1 MADKKKSLFQ
11 EFKEFAFKGNVMDM
25 AIGIVVGG
33 AFGKI
38 ATSLVNDII
47 MPPLGVAI
55 GGVDFSQLKIILKEA
70 TADAEAVAI
79 NWGSFVQVIIQFVVI
94 AICMFLVIK
103 GINSADKKINAK
115 KIAEK
120 EAADAA
126 AKAKAEAEKKPTTEE
141 LLTSILDVIK
151 EK

>member
-1 MADKKKSLFQ
+1 MADKKKSLWHD
-11 EFKEFAFKGNVMDM
+11 FKEFAFKGNVMDM

-38 ATSLVNDII
+38 ANSLVTDII
-47 MPPLGVAI
+47 MPPLGLAI
-55 GGVDFSQLKIILKEA
+55 GGVDFTELKIVLKAA
-70 TADAEAVAI
+70 TAEAEAVAI
-79 NWGSFVQVIIQFVVI
+79 NWGSFVQVIIQFIVI
-94 AICMFLVIK
+94 AICMFLVIR
-103 GINSADKKINAK
+103 GINAADKKINAK

-126 AKAKAEAEKKPTTEE
+126 AKAKAEAEKKPTAEE

>member
-1 MADKKKSLFQ
+1 MADKKKSLWHD
-11 EFKEFAFKGNVMDM
+11 FKEFAFKGNVMDM

-38 ATSLVNDII
+38 ANSLVTDII
-47 MPPLGVAI
+47 MPPLGLAI
-55 GGVDFSQLKIILKEA
+55 GGVDFTELKIVLKEA
-70 TADAEAVAI
+70 TAEAEAVAI
-79 NWGSFVQVIIQFVVI
+79 NWGNFVQIIIQFLVI
-94 AICMFLVIK
+94 ALCMFLVIRA
-103 GINSADKKINAK
+103 INAADKKINAK

-126 AKAKAEAEKKPTTEE
+126 AKAKAEAEKKPTAEE

-151 EK
+151 KK

>member
-1 MADKKKSLFQ
+1 MADKKKSLWHD
-11 EFKEFAFKGNVMDM
+11 FKEFAFKGNVMDM

-38 ATSLVNDII
+38 ANSLVTDII
-47 MPPLGVAI
+47 MPPLGLAI
-55 GGVDFSQLKIILKEA
+55 GGVDFTELKIILKEA
-70 TADAEAVAI
+70 TAEAEAVAI
-79 NWGSFVQVIIQFVVI
+79 NWGSFVQVIIQFLVI
-94 AICMFLVIK
+94 ALCMFLVIRA
-103 GINSADKKINAK
+103 INAADKKINAK

-126 AKAKAEAEKKPTTEE
+126 AKAKAEAEKKPTAEE

>member
-1 MADKKKSLFQ
+1 MADKKKSLWHD
-11 EFKEFAFKGNVMDM
+11 FKEFAFKGNVMDM

-38 ATSLVNDII
+38 ANSLVTDII
-47 MPPLGVAI
+47 MPPLGLAI
-55 GGVDFSQLKIILKEA
+55 GGVDFTELKIVLKEA
-70 TADAEAVAI
+70 TAEAEAVAI
-79 NWGSFVQVIIQFVVI
+79 NWGNFVQIIIQFLVI
-94 AICMFLVIK
+94 ALCMFLVIRA
-103 GINSADKKINAK
+103 INAADKKINAK

-126 AKAKAEAEKKPTTEE
+126 AKAKAEAEKKPTAEE

>member
-1 MADKKKSLFQ
+1 
-11 EFKEFAFKGNVMDM
+11 
-25 AIGIVVGG
+25 
-33 AFGKI
+33 
-38 ATSLVNDII
+38 
-47 MPPLGVAI
+47 
-55 GGVDFSQLKIILKEA
+55 
-70 TADAEAVAI
+70 
-79 NWGSFVQVIIQFVVI
+79 GSFVQVIIQFVVI